1 MRCVRD
7 RWKGQHVVAVLV
19 LVVVVLAVIASV
31 AAAAI
36 VAVAVVVVV
45 VIVVVMAVIV
55 IVVVIVYLHK
65 EHSLRWAHIVV
76 DNTVGSHHS
85 STPLQTRIIAMDQ
98 HTFVGKQTSSDV

>member
-31 AAAAI
+31 AAAI